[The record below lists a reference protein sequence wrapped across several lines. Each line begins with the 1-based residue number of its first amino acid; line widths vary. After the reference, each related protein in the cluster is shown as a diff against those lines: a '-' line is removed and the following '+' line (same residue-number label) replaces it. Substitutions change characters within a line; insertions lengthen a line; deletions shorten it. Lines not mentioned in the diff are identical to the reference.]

1 MSRFSGKCDLYDTMM
16 MEGIF
21 EEDDSELNCFEIL
34 KRKTNGIIYQDFKL
48 ELTPFNIEFEV
59 NKRNNSNYLNIE
71 HNIVKVPD
79 KRCKSEFRCVDKP
92 TYTYLF
98 EKYNNLDDIN
108 KIGYYAR
115 KEIKFDTLLDLIPY
129 YPYTI
134 KVLSENY
141 DSACIV
147 LSDRSYVDVHEET
160 LRQGG
165 IDCSETI
172 NDYRKELQNHYLEV
186 INKYFENEK
195 ESK

>member
-16 MEGIF
+16 MEGFF

-34 KRKTNGIIYQDFKL
+34 KRKTNGTIYQEFKL

-59 NKRNNSNYLNIE
+59 KKRHNPNYLNIE
-71 HNIVKVPD
+71 HNIIKVPD
-79 KRCKSEFRCVDKP
+79 KRCKSGFREVDKS

-98 EKYNNLDDIN
+98 KKYDNLDDIN
-108 KIGYYAR
+108 KLGYHAR

-129 YPYTI
+129 FPYTI
-134 KVLSENY
+134 KTMSASY

-147 LSDRSYVDVHEET
+147 LSDRSYVDVHEEM

-165 IDCSETI
+165 FDCSDSI
-172 NDYRKELQNHYLEV
+172 NNYRKELQNHYLYV
-186 INKYFENEK
+186 INKYFKNEK
-195 ESK
+195 GE